1 MNIRDF
7 NPQPKT
13 KIDKVNKILSENF
26 GMKITEVPSKAKLDK
41 IYEMSG
47 VALNKLKSS
56 SKYFQMHPEYAKYMG
71 VQYVVKQMI
80 QEGMY
85 AESPAYM
92 EMKNMLVSSVQ
103 ELMDSGYTM
112 DEAASEC
119 MNRYRMD
126 NRFAYD
132 DDHVKHIV
140 LLAAKDYM
148 ESSCGT
154 REAVEEVDIPQE
166 TNTELNEYLLKELAK
181 ECGVELEDT
190 ASLEA
195 IEEKLNTFAEV
206 SGKSRDAVV
215 GFLNSLEEDKVESGI
230 RYFGG
235 QIAFE
240 NKKKDH
246 DGDGDIDSDDYMAA
260 RDKAIKKAIA
270 KQKDE
275 PKESMFDDIINDLL
289 SEEIEG
295 TSVEEAEVVMAIRAL
310 ADDIQDQ
317 VERLGRMKN
326 EDIPAITD
334 QMVAEVGLDRAQQF
348 KDSAESL
355 IDQTLSSAK
364 SGKEGIDSLVAGLT
378 GIGSDNMGL
387 GDTSDIMS
395 EPEPESSI
403 DDLDAEP
410 EVDVNEPAAAGPED
424 EPLGRAPIEV

>member
-1 MNIRDF
+1 
-7 NPQPKT
+7 
-13 KIDKVNKILSENF
+13 
-26 GMKITEVPSKAKLDK
+26 
-41 IYEMSG
+41 MSG

-103 ELMDSGYTM
+103 QLMDSGYTM

-246 DGDGDIDSDDYMAA
+246 DGDGDIDPDDYMAA

-275 PKESMFDDIINDLL
+275 PKESMFDDILNDLL

-295 TSVEEAEVVMAIRAL
+295 TTVEEAEVVMAIRAL

-410 EVDVNEPAAAGPED
+410 EVDVNEPARLDED
-424 EPLGRAPIEV
+424 ES